1 MDSRKSVRNLA
12 ESLHSLLG
20 IKANLTSNWV
30 KSVCDIIKTLPSE
43 KSVDMQPTN
52 SDIND
57 DDNEDDD
64 DCSAISKIKG
74 KKKRSTFAFI
84 NLDAPLF
91 LIIHII
97 IAHSLL

>member
-30 KSVCDIIKTLPSE
+30 KSVCDIIKTLPTE
-43 KSVDMQPTN
+43 KSVDVQPTN
-52 SDIND
+52 FDIN
-57 DDNEDDD
+57 DD

-74 KKKRSTFAFI
+74 KKSSTFSFI
-84 NLDAPLF
+84 NLDALT
-91 LIIHII
+91 
-97 IAHSLL
+97 

>member
-43 KSVDMQPTN
+43 KSVEMQPTN
-52 SDIND
+52 SDINED
-57 DDNEDDD
+57 DEDDD

-74 KKKRSTFAFI
+74 KKKKHLCFHKYR
-84 NLDAPLF
+84 
-91 LIIHII
+91 
-97 IAHSLL
+97 